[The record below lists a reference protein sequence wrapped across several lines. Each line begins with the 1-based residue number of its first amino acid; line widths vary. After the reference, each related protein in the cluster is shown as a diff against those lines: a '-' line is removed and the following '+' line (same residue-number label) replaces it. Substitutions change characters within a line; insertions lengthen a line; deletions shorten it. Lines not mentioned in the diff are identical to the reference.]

1 MNRLPFVRRLA
12 PSSLLMAVLTL
23 AIGWRMVATAAPA
36 ESDGVVAAR
45 ETALELAG
53 SFTNDGYKLRDG
65 HWSGQL
71 QPHAAQVVTVN
82 LYAGNQ
88 YYFSLGATDK
98 SKKLAV
104 TVYDETGHQ
113 VGDEQFFQ
121 EKNRAAAGVSLVASG
136 PYYVSVELLDGDP
149 TDFCLV
155 YSYK

>member
-1 MNRLPFVRRLA
+1 MNRSPFARRIAPLPF
-12 PSSLLMAVLTL
+12 LMAVLAL
-23 AIGWRMVATAAPA
+23 AIGWRVAAAAPA
-36 ESDGVVAAR
+36 ENDGQVAAR

-65 HWSGQL
+65 HWTGQL
-71 QPHAAQVVTVN
+71 QPHAAQVMTVN

-88 YYFSLGATDK
+88 YYFSLGSTDK
-98 SKKLAV
+98 ARKLAV

-113 VGDEQFFQ
+113 VGEEQFFQ

-136 PYYVSVELLDGDP
+136 PYYVSIELLEGDP